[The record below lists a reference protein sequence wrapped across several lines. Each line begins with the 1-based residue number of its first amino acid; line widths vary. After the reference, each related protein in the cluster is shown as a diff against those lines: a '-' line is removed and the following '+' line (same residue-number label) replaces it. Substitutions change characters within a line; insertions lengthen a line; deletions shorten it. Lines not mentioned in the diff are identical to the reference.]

1 MEKLIDSLVPILGI
15 VFSFG
20 IPGAIVLW
28 VLYSR
33 HKERMR
39 LIEKGLTAQE
49 LKEYLGAE
57 NTKKIRP
64 SYSYLKF
71 GLLLGS
77 LGLGIFI
84 ASIIENI
91 YEISEGIQWGIVL
104 ISLGLGL
111 LSYYLIVNAK
121 QSAEHTESKN

>member
-1 MEKLIDSLVPILGI
+1 MERLADSLVPILGI

-39 LIEKGLTAQE
+39 LIEKGLTPQE
-49 LKEYLGAE
+49 LKEYLDTE
-57 NTKKIRP
+57 NVKKIKP
-64 SYSYLKF
+64 SYSYLRL

-77 LGLGIFI
+77 LGLGIFV

-91 YEISEGIQWGIVL
+91 YEISEGIQWGIIL
-104 ISLGLGL
+104 IFLGLGFL
-111 LSYYLIVNAK
+111 TYYLIINAK
-121 QSAEHTESKN
+121 QSGEYTKSKS

>member
-49 LKEYLGAE
+49 LKEYLGVE
-57 NTKKIRP
+57 NIKKTRP

-77 LGLGIFI
+77 LGLGIFV

-104 ISLGLGL
+104 IFLGLGL

-121 QSAEHTESKN
+121 QSGEHTESKN

>member
-1 MEKLIDSLVPILGI
+1 MERLFDSLVPIMGI

-39 LIEKGLTAQE
+39 LIEKGVTAQE
-49 LKEYLGAE
+49 LKEFLATE
-57 NTKKIRP
+57 NLKKIKP

-71 GLLLGS
+71 GLILGS
-77 LGLGIFI
+77 LGLGIFV
-84 ASIIENI
+84 ASVIENI
-91 YEISEGIQWGIVL
+91 YEISEGIQWGIIL
-104 ISLGLGL
+104 IFLGLGFL
-111 LSYYLIVNAK
+111 TYYLIVNTK
-121 QSAEHTESKN
+121 QSGEKTDSKS